1 MENQLITAGKKHTMF
16 ALFAKPCKWSPD
28 LAWPSCYF

>member
-16 ALFAKPCKWSPD
+16 TLFASH
-28 LAWPSCYF
+28 ANGHQT